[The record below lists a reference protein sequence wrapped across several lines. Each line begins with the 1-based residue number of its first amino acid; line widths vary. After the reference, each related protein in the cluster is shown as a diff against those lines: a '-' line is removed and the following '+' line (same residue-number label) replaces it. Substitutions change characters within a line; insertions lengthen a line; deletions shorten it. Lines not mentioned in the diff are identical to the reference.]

1 MSREE
6 ALTDDEVE
14 RTLLA
19 APEARWSGLSAAVA
33 ALDVEVVHGQWA
45 GGEPVDTVTVDGV
58 ERAVLQMP
66 YVVYND
72 AVHRVIQCVYALGAS
87 LPFDWRS
94 WDGFSRYPQ
103 GRGLDAAPVAESVR
117 MVTAIVRADRFSEGT
132 ILASLH
138 DGTFNAA
145 ISRLRRWSDEKRPG
159 T

>member
-1 MSREE
+1 MEG
-6 ALTDDEVE
+6 LTDEEVE
-14 RTLLA
+14 RRLLA
-19 APEARWSGLSAAVA
+19 APEARWSELSAAVA
-33 ALDVEVVHGQWA
+33 ALDAEDDHGRWA
-45 GGEPVDTVTVDGV
+45 GGEPVDTVTVDGI

-72 AVHRVIQCVYALGAS
+72 PVPRVIQCVYALGAS

-138 DGTFNAA
+138 DGTFNSA
-145 ISRLRRWSDEKRPG
+145 IRRLWHWHDEKRPG